1 MLSTVENRVI
11 RSCAVSMPGGR
22 RGADSGPTGPNVHC
36 TFCAGA
42 RPPIRAPSQGSSISP
57 TGAEATFVLDI
68 SEPSP
73 PPPRV
78 ADSFRPP
85 HEEKEPF
92 PDSLAQEG
100 LPEAQSG
107 AAAHTQGSA
116 QGGTRKDP
124 LEGLSDLE
132 LFLPFCK
139 LPAL

>member
-1 MLSTVENRVI
+1 MPSTVENRVI
-11 RSCAVSMPGGR
+11 RSYAVSTPGGWC
-22 RGADSGPTGPNVHC
+22 GADSGPTGPNFHC
-36 TFCAGA
+36 TFCSGA
-42 RPPIRAPSQGSSISP
+42 RPPIRAPSQGSSVSP
-57 TGAEATFVLDI
+57 AGAEATFVLDI

-78 ADSFRPP
+78 ADRFRPP
-85 HEEKEPF
+85 RREEQPF

-116 QGGTRKDP
+116 QGGTGKDP

-132 LFLPFCK
+132 LSLPFHK